1 MIIIKVNDSK
11 LRATIRG
18 QSTRPAQRHADRR
31 KEAAKK
37 ACRGPWRGE

>member
-1 MIIIKVNDSK
+1 MITIKINDNK

-18 QSTRPAQRHADRR
+18 QSTRPAQRHTDRR
-31 KEAAKK
+31 KEAKNK